1 MSMPDVRCD
10 PTIQKPVFT
19 SERQSFHQNPD
30 NEGVMTQNLE
40 CPSSA
45 QPVLQDRPSS
55 ILASTKDATP
65 ILLGDFNNDIIGKP
79 NKKTCNILRNFLHQE
94 SLCSLTSLH
103 CSSSQYT
110 FASDDGRHKS
120 NIDGFYVHT
129 YESSEFRGI
138 DISEDDL
145 NTSDHCLVST
155 TMRCLIQPNRESRDS
170 MTCPTASLQAQ
181 RFKVKWNEATSEEIE
196 MHYTIPMEKTAAA
209 LFQSYDSNLSL
220 EANKADH
227 LLLQLSQAMCQYSSD
242 LPHSIAMKKKQGKPG
257 WSTKTQEAH
266 NEALAAWKAW
276 KSQSN
281 SKEGTLHDERI
292 FAKKNFGRIY
302 RQSIAIA
309 EKNKIT
315 QTERASKSNQKL
327 FYQLI
332 KKNKGDRQQAETRS
346 ITYKNQRYEGDSLIS
361 GWQLYFKDLA
371 SGPVNT
377 QDLVTEQLHIDSP
390 VNNIQQGCSM
400 AIASTCMDPEPTKP
414 TYHGVSSMHLPSSPH
429 VDCSPH
435 LTLSFEDLTAA
446 IHQLQTG
453 RATGMDNISSE
464 HIKHLGPV
472 AVRLLLL
479 AYNAFL
485 RHSHWPENLKQGLIL
500 PFHKGKGKD
509 AEDPKNY
516 RGITLTSTLGKL
528 LELCVKPAL
537 DRQLQIA
544 NTPDEL
550 QFGFRKGFSC
560 MLTSLCLEL
569 ILELNTASRLPT
581 YTAYLD
587 AEKAFDC
594 VWHEGLIDKLQ
605 SIGISISLVRL
616 IQNLHSRMESHV
628 LWDGDVSDPIPI
640 TQGVRQGGILSP
652 TLYTVFV
659 DGLIKHL
666 KSLGLGTFIRSEY
679 AGVIALAD
687 DITLLSN
694 SPSELQQMLEVTFQ
708 YASCWHYR
716 INPSKSAIVVTN
728 PRKASNQDSWTVGND
743 AILRTDSHTH
753 LGILKTSTKSDQSDM
768 IATRGL
774 NTFYAMVGTGAY
786 SEGLVPLVTAR
797 LWTSYCIPRMLYG
810 CATLKFTQAM
820 LKN

>member
-1 MSMPDVRCD
+1 MDKSSTSPEPSDNAPIRTAPISDSPNHQRSQRSHQAPVKPIKTIDISIATLNVRGFN
-10 PTIQKPVFT
+10 TSKAYIQKILLDLDILAIQEHWLCSPLPLHGT
-19 SERQSFHQNPD
+19 SHSHLHIFKASEDRIDAFFSHRTRGKG
-30 NEGVMTQNLE
+30 GVAIFIRKSVVSTCKEIPTTLPRILAVL
-40 CPSSA
+40 CKLSSA
-45 QPVLQDRPSS
+45 CKPIVLINCYFPCGSS
-55 ILASTKDATP
+55 LVAQNELHTCLVAISQILASTKDATP

-138 DISEDDL
+138 DISDDDL

-155 TMRCLIQPNRESRDS
+155 TMSCLIQPNRESRDS

-196 MHYTIPMEKTAAA
+196 KHYTIPMEKTAAA
-209 LFQSYDSNLSL
+209 LFQSFDSNLSL

-292 FAKKNFGRIY
+292 FAKKNFRKIY

-414 TYHGVSSMHLPSSPH
+414 RYHGVSSMHLPSSPH
-429 VDCSPH
+429 LDCSPH

-446 IHQLQTG
+446 IHQLQSG
-453 RATGMDNISSE
+453 RAAGMDNISSE

-509 AEDPKNY
+509 TEDPKNY

-594 VWHEGLIDKLQ
+594 V
-605 SIGISISLVRL
+605 
-616 IQNLHSRMESHV
+616 
-628 LWDGDVSDPIPI
+628 
-640 TQGVRQGGILSP
+640 
-652 TLYTVFV
+652 
-659 DGLIKHL
+659 
-666 KSLGLGTFIRSEY
+666 
-679 AGVIALAD
+679 A
-687 DITLLSN
+687 
-694 SPSELQQMLEVTFQ
+694 
-708 YASCWHYR
+708 
-716 INPSKSAIVVTN
+716 
-728 PRKASNQDSWTVGND
+728 
-743 AILRTDSHTH
+743 
-753 LGILKTSTKSDQSDM
+753 
-768 IATRGL
+768 
-774 NTFYAMVGTGAY
+774 
-786 SEGLVPLVTAR
+786 
-797 LWTSYCIPRMLYG
+797 
-810 CATLKFTQAM
+810 
-820 LKN
+820 